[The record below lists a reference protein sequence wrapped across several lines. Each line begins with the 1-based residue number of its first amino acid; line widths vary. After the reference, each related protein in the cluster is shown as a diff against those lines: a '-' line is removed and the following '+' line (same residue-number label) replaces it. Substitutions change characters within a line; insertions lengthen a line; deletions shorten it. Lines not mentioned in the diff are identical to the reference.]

1 MTALWLTGAT
11 VLLTLAGGF
20 LVLRLRAYQGVV
32 FAFCAGALI
41 AGALLEV
48 VPEAMAMLSSSHV
61 FSSSAGSVWFEP
73 RLVLVSCVA
82 GFLCFYVVEHLTHQR
97 ETPRQQAAHHAHAPH
112 AGVWGALGI
121 LVHSFFD
128 GFAIGTGF
136 HADEQMGWTIGLG
149 VALHKIADGASV
161 AGVMLGTRRTVRSA
175 AVMVAL
181 TALAP
186 PAGLFAGSFVVFETG
201 PLALLLGWCGG
212 VFLYLGAGS
221 LLPAAHDASASR
233 LLPAATLTGVLFV
246 YAARVLTHG

>member
-48 VPEAMAMLSSSHV
+48 VPEAMALLSSSHV
-61 FSSSAGSVWFEP
+61 SSPSADSGWFKP

-82 GFLCFYVVEHLTHQR
+82 GFLCFYVIEHLTHQR
-97 ETPRQQAAHHAHAPH
+97 ETPHQQAAPHAPH

-186 PAGLFAGSFVVFETG
+186 PAGLFAQSFVVFETG

-221 LLPAAHDASASR
+221 LLPAAHGASASR
-233 LLPAATLTGVLFV
+233 LLPAATLAGVLFV